1 MVCKF
6 IRPLTRPTKNEQK
19 IAAQNKGIAKNKGIS
34 GGSNESTKSVVR
46 EIGSVNCRVSDA
58 IHGAHSV
65 LFSDPVM
72 DNSVF
77 APSAG
82 EAGNGTERRIIS
94 QVSQPTNSVIRVS

>member
-34 GGSNESTKSVVR
+34 GGSNESTKSVVS
-46 EIGSVNCRVSDA
+46 EIGSVNCKVSDA
-58 IHGAHSV
+58 IHVAHSV

-94 QVSQPTNSVIRVS
+94 QVSHPPTL